1 MQGVLEGL
9 LQIGASFG
17 VGFYTAISPCLFP
30 LLPLIL
36 IRTLQAENSRKRS
49 LLVTM
54 TLVLGI
60 LSSLALFSVI
70 SIFIGTFIVQN
81 YTLLRAFL
89 GLLIGFVGILMLSER
104 VRKILRMNSMSLR
117 SQPTAPTGLFSIYT
131 IGLGYSLIAAPC
143 TGPALISVFLLF
155 GAQTEI
161 IVLLLMFVAIS
172 IGVTLPYLA
181 LALLTGESRQ
191 RFTTT
196 VTEKARTIEIGI
208 GLLLIVLAVLLI
220 LPYFGILIII

>member
-1 MQGVLEGL
+1 MQGVLEAL
-9 LQIGASFG
+9 LQIGASFS

-36 IRTLQAENSRKRS
+36 IRTLQAENSRRRS

-81 YTLLRAFL
+81 YAMLRAIL
-89 GLLIGFVGILMLSER
+89 GALIGFVGFLMLSEQL
-104 VRKILRMNSMSLR
+104 RKILRLNSMSLR
-117 SQPTAPTGLFSIYT
+117 SQPSAPTGLFSIYT
-131 IGLGYSLIAAPC
+131 IGLGYSLLAAPC

-155 GAQTEI
+155 GAQSDLFI
-161 IVLLLMFVAIS
+161 LLMMFLAIS
-172 IGVTLPYLA
+172 IGVTIPYLT

-191 RFTTT
+191 RFTNT
-196 VTEKARTIEIGI
+196 VTEKARAIEIGLGI
-208 GLLLIVLAVLLI
+208 LLIVLAIILI
-220 LPYFGILIII
+220 LPYFGVLILI

>member
-1 MQGVLEGL
+1 MQGIIEAI
-9 LQIGASFG
+9 LQIGASFS

-36 IRTLQAENSRKRS
+36 IRTLQAENSRSRS
-49 LLVTM
+49 ILITM

-60 LSSLALFSVI
+60 LSSLAIFSVI

-89 GLLIGFVGILMLSER
+89 GGLIGFVGILLLSEKL
-104 VRKILRMNSMSLR
+104 RKALRLNSMSLR

-143 TGPALISVFLLF
+143 TGPALFSVFLLF
-155 GAQTEI
+155 GAQTDI
-161 IVLLLMFVAIS
+161 LILLMMFLAIS
-172 IGVTLPYLA
+172 IGVTLPYLT
-181 LALLTGESRQ
+181 LAMLTGESRL

-196 VTEKARTIEIGI
+196 VTEYA
-208 GLLLIVLAVLLI
+208 
-220 LPYFGILIII
+220 